1 MLSLPVSRSH
11 IPVKSR
17 TDPCRNAGEETT
29 YSTTYTGVDAL
40 PWAAMQMVSRADKE
54 KSFGIVPSVP
64 SLRHSAATPAP
75 AYPLFWQERKTPS
88 TWRTILTD
96 LEGRP
101 CSIAL
106 QVRVHVRGRAW
117 TWALTTRASRRTK
130 STARGCRMCR
140 NACAATPAARRLSC
154 TRQPR
159 SWRATCSLHSRV
171 RRYSLR
177 CMGKAYMACLFAYR
191 WGATTSPGCA
201 ATPPTRYTF
210 NYLRGVWFSP
220 RISE

>member
-1 MLSLPVSRSH
+1 MGSSIAPTITADDLNGAAPHKTSFASDNREVAMLSLPVSRSH

-54 KSFGIVPSVP
+54 KSFGFVPSVP
-64 SLRHSAATPAP
+64 NLRHSAATP

-96 LEGRP
+96 LEGKP

-106 QVRVHVRGRAW
+106 QVRVHVRGRA
-117 TWALTTRASRRTK
+117 
-130 STARGCRMCR
+130 
-140 NACAATPAARRLSC
+140 
-154 TRQPR
+154 
-159 SWRATCSLHSRV
+159 
-171 RRYSLR
+171 
-177 CMGKAYMACLFAYR
+177 
-191 WGATTSPGCA
+191 
-201 ATPPTRYTF
+201 
-210 NYLRGVWFSP
+210 
-220 RISE
+220 